1 MNNYAEQDS
10 SPKQNIP
17 TDTQLD
23 IHFSTENLPI
33 APEQRATCN
42 SIGNNVSTCDFKDQI
57 MRLNAE
63 IEALKSFFEQV
74 FVAKKSLEEKHQSVG
89 DSNYVGSLK
98 DKIKYLRAE
107 NQMKTAIT
115 KTILEKEKSSVQC
128 SYSIVAPV
136 RESSS
141 RNLKFNS
148 ISKIDFIEVLSNAVQ
163 VTKENS
169 RDKLPTINSEN
180 YRQRGPFYLRY

>member
-1 MNNYAEQDS
+1 MNNYVEQDS

-23 IHFSTENLPI
+23 IHFSTEHLPI
-33 APEQRATCN
+33 ALEQRATCN

-63 IEALKSFFEQV
+63 IEALKYFFEQV

-107 NQMKTAIT
+107 NQMKIAIT

-136 RESSS
+136 LESSS

-148 ISKIDFIEVLSNAVQ
+148 LGKIDCIEVLSNEVQ

>member
-63 IEALKSFFEQV
+63 IEALKYFFEQV

-107 NQMKTAIT
+107 NQMKIAIT
-115 KTILEKEKSSVQC
+115 KTILEKENSSVQC

-136 RESSS
+136 LESSS
-141 RNLKFNS
+141 RNLEFNS
-148 ISKIDFIEVLSNAVQ
+148 LGKIDCIEVLSNEVQ